1 MWLFVFI
8 AEAIYRD
15 FRGEGVAQDHGRD
28 ASGSRVALAGDF
40 LSSFDVQGSP
50 HGFSVSVLMCDAVLA
65 ACFTPRSRGR

>member
-40 LSSFDVQGSP
+40 LSSS
-50 HGFSVSVLMCDAVLA
+50 M
-65 ACFTPRSRGR
+65 SRVVRMPVFRNA